1 VLLLRADMDA
11 LPIAEQTS
19 LDFASTNA
27 GVMHA
32 CGHDAHTAIL
42 LGVAHVLSTLRA
54 ELSTDVLFMFQPAEE
69 AGLGARRMLDDGLFE
84 VARPEVAYMLHVWH
98 DLEAGVLAVP
108 TGPVMAGAL
117 MFEIIVSGR
126 GGHAARPQLALDPVV
141 TSAHIVAM
149 LQTVVSREMDPSQP
163 VVLTI
168 GSIQAGEAANV
179 IPDTARI
186 LGTARAYD
194 REILRVVQR
203 RIEEVATTTA
213 AALRLSAT
221 VQFAAAIPPVI
232 NDGAAA
238 SHAVEAIRGELGS
251 EAVGEVGPS
260 MGSED
265 FAFVLDEVPGSMI
278 RLGVRSPLWHEA
290 RPIHTATFDLDEHAL
305 RSGVIALSAI
315 ALRHGSRA
323 IPPR

>member
-1 VLLLRADMDA
+1 
-11 LPIAEQTS
+11 
-19 LDFASTNA
+19 
-27 GVMHA
+27 
-32 CGHDAHTAIL
+32 
-42 LGVAHVLSTLRA
+42 
-54 ELSTDVLFMFQPAEE
+54 
-69 AGLGARRMLDDGLFE
+69 
-84 VARPEVAYMLHVWH
+84 
-98 DLEAGVLAVP
+98 
-108 TGPVMAGAL
+108 
-117 MFEIIVSGR
+117 
-126 GGHAARPQLALDPVV
+126 
-141 TSAHIVAM
+141 
-149 LQTVVSREMDPSQP
+149 QP

-168 GSIQAGEAANV
+168 GSIQAGEAPNV

-290 RPIHTATFDLDEHAL
+290 RPIHTATFDLDEQA
-305 RSGVIALSAI
+305 
-315 ALRHGSRA
+315 
-323 IPPR
+323 